1 MWLGTEEDSPTNK
14 TIVLF
19 FSICPPSL
27 SLSLVRTRARIRAR
41 VYTRARER
49 ARVRTYARLYLI

>member
-27 SLSLVRTRARIRAR
+27 SLVRTRARIRAR

-49 ARVRTYARLYLI
+49 ARVRTSARLYLI